1 MSLSLGSVASATG
14 RRRPRLS
21 WKPSLGSPNAAIGA
35 VLLGGALA
43 GIAFG
48 AAGGTELTRTTIVEV
63 LMVLVSGAVIVAGV
77 LWGRRGPVY
86 GATTLVLFAALAA
99 LTTLSVVWSQV
110 PELAYIE
117 SGRTLAYLATF
128 AAALAAARLAPQASP
143 VVLKGIL
150 IGALATVAYALA
162 SRIWPGSLAE
172 TELSNRIGQPF
183 QYWNAVGTTAALAI
197 PAALWLGS
205 RRTGSVLGR
214 ALAYPAV
221 GACVLA
227 ILLTQSRGAL
237 VAAALGA
244 IAWFAIVP
252 LRLRSLPVLLI
263 PAVGAGAVA
272 AWALSKDAFSKSLQP
287 LSAKES
293 VAGEF
298 GLLVVLMTLA
308 LLLAGLAVNVGLSRS
323 APPAHLRRRLGIAA
337 VVVACLVPLV
347 AFTSVAFSDRGIGGT
362 VDDRWT
368 ELTSE
373 TDTAPTEGAGRI
385 AGASSTRGKYW
396 REAGKIFADRRA
408 VGFGAGN
415 FAAARLRYRTDASV
429 TRHAHGFVPQT
440 LADLGILGVALTTA
454 LLIAWLVA
462 ALRTSGLHPRRLP
475 FRRGDGAAVLP
486 RRDWDG
492 ERTAIVALSLVA
504 VVFGL
509 QSVLDWTWFVPG
521 PAAMALVAAGFVA
534 GRGPVTAVAGDGGT
548 VDLPATQGSGWRL
561 PRPSTGRIVAAASV
575 AVAALILAWAVWQ
588 PEGSER
594 QSNDALEL
602 IDARDYA
609 GAIAETEDAADT
621 NPLSPEPLL
630 VRAVAETSA
639 GQETAAARTL
649 EQAVLKFP
657 GDPQTWLRLASFQLG
672 TLDRPEKAVET
683 VRGVLFL
690 DPLSRPGGQLFLEAR
705 ARLREKQL
713 EEATEAARDQRP
725 TP

>member
-1 MSLSLGSVASATG
+1 VSLSLASVASATERS
-14 RRRPRLS
+14 RRRLS
-21 WKPSLGSPNAAIGA
+21 WKPSVGSPNAAVGA

-43 GIAFG
+43 GVAFG
-48 AAGGTELTRTTIVEV
+48 AAGGTELTRTTTVEV
-63 LMVLVSGAVIVAGV
+63 LMVLVSGVVIVAGV
-77 LWGRRGPVY
+77 LWGRRGPLY
-86 GATTLVLFAALAA
+86 GATSLVLFAALAG
-99 LTTLSVVWSQV
+99 LTALSVIWSQV

-117 SGRTLAYLATF
+117 AGRTLAYLATF
-128 AAALAAARLAPQASP
+128 AAALAAARVAPQASP

-150 IGALATVAYALA
+150 IGALAAVAYALA
-162 SRIWPGSLAE
+162 SRVWPGTLAE

-205 RRTGSVLGR
+205 RRTGSLLGR

-263 PAVGAGAVA
+263 PAVGGGAVA

-298 GLLVVLMTLA
+298 GLLVVLMTVA

-323 APPAHLRRRLGIAA
+323 AAPPQLRRRLGIAA
-337 VVVACLVPLV
+337 VAVACLVPLA

-415 FAAARLRYRTDASV
+415 FAVARLRYRTDATV

-440 LADLGILGVALTTA
+440 LADLGIIGVALTTA

-462 ALRTSGLHPRRLP
+462 ALRASGLHPRRLP
-475 FRRGDGAAVLP
+475 FRRDDGAPLP
-486 RRDWDG
+486 RRDWDV
-492 ERTAIVALSLVA
+492 ERAAIVALSLVA

-548 VDLPATQGSGWRL
+548 VDLPAAQGSRWRL
-561 PRPSTGRIVAAASV
+561 PRPSTGRILAAAGV
-575 AVAALILAWAVWQ
+575 GLAALIMAWAIWQ
-588 PEGSER
+588 PEGSDRETGR
-594 QSNDALEL
+594 ALEL
-602 IDARDYA
+602 IDARDYDA
-609 GAIAETEDAADT
+609 AIAKTEDAADA

-639 GQETAAARTL
+639 GQETAAGRTL
-649 EQAVLKFP
+649 EEAVLKFP
-657 GDPQTWLRLASFQLG
+657 GDPQTWLRLASYQLG
-672 TLDRPEKAVET
+672 TLDRPEDAVET

-705 ARLREKQL
+705 ARLRQKQL
-713 EEATEAARDQRP
+713 EAAAQQQP
-725 TP
+725 PSP